1 MTDEPQSQPA
11 TGPRPAARFETVRVL
26 APAQLAA
33 VTDLVAAAT
42 DADGLHPLSEHVV
55 LHLPLTVPGGDR
67 HVLAWAPPEPGTT
80 AERLAG
86 YAHLDP
92 TDVVDG
98 ASGEV
103 VVHPQLRRRGFGR
116 RLVDHLRA
124 QAPDDRLRLWAHGE
138 QPGARALAS
147 SLGYVTTR
155 QLWQMRRSLRSRLP
169 DAALPAGYTV
179 RTFVPGA
186 DDQAWVDLNAAAFA
200 DHPEQ
205 GGWSLTDLRH
215 RMAED
220 WFDPAGFFLLV
231 ADGRRGQ
238 GDPRLAGF
246 HWTKLHTHDTS
257 SARSDGSGH
266 EPIGEVY
273 VVGVAPAHRGR
284 HLGSALTVLGLR
296 YLRSRGLA
304 QAMLYVDSDNAA
316 AVRTYQ
322 RLGFTRWDVDAQYS
336 TGRG

>member
-1 MTDEPQSQPA
+1 LWGSAPTATPPVPPPPPA
-11 TGPRPAARFETVRVL
+11 
-26 APAQLAA
+26 
-33 VTDLVAAAT
+33 
-42 DADGLHPLSEHVV
+42 
-55 LHLPLTVPGGDR
+55 
-67 HVLAWAPPEPGTT
+67 
-80 AERLAG
+80 
-86 YAHLDP
+86 
-92 TDVVDG
+92 
-98 ASGEV
+98 
-103 VVHPQLRRRGFGR
+103 
-116 RLVDHLRA
+116 
-124 QAPDDRLRLWAHGE
+124 
-138 QPGARALAS
+138 

-169 DAALPAGYTV
+169 DAAVPAGYTL
-179 RTFVPGA
+179 RTFVPGQ
-186 DDQAWVDLNAAAFA
+186 DDEAWVDLNAAAFA

-205 GGWSLTDLRH
+205 GGWTLADLRH

-231 ADGRRGQ
+231 AG
-238 GDPRLAGF
+238 GDNSADAAGHGDLAGF

-257 SARSDGSGH
+257 SARSDGHGHGH

-296 YLRSRGLA
+296 HLRSRGLA
-304 QAMLYVDSDNAA
+304 QAMLYVDSDNTA

-336 TGRG
+336 TERG